1 MKITALEFYKNG
13 YMQESFAFG
22 GSLPKEKID
31 PQRTYP
37 SSLQNYLVDTGHEL
51 ILVDTGFPVETKDFS
66 NKPGQML
73 YFGEKVNDF
82 VAALKKV
89 GYQPGD
95 INKVVITHKHPDHS
109 GEIRLFSHSQIF
121 ISQIEAEAMNLQGEH
136 IVKVNFEDRPYK
148 NFDTSKTIAEGVTM
162 LPAYGHTHGNA
173 IVIVEDAGL
182 YYMLHGDVTYTDEA
196 LRRNELSVV
205 FENIEKARA
214 SLYAVR
220 KFILENDTIYL
231 STHTPE
237 GLTNLE
243 NKRVMKL

>member
-13 YMQESFAFG
+13 YMQEPFAFG

-31 PQRTYP
+31 LQRTYP

-66 NKPGQML
+66 NRPGQML

-89 GYQPGD
+89 GYQPED

-121 ISQIEAEAMNLQGEH
+121 ISQIEAETMNLKGEH
-136 IVKVNFEDRPYK
+136 IFKVNF
-148 NFDTSKTIAEGVTM
+148 
-162 LPAYGHTHGNA
+162 
-173 IVIVEDAGL
+173 
-182 YYMLHGDVTYTDEA
+182 
-196 LRRNELSVV
+196 
-205 FENIEKARA
+205 ARD
-214 SLYAVR
+214 
-220 KFILENDTIYL
+220 F
-231 STHTPE
+231 
-237 GLTNLE
+237 
-243 NKRVMKL
+243 